1 MGFFFNYRMY
11 SWFKMRRGIIRG
23 GYFNFFVFKVFRGFL
38 GNFKFLGR
46 GGNFVYFVEDIF

>member
-1 MGFFFNYRMY
+1 
-11 SWFKMRRGIIRG
+11 MRRGIIRG